1 VLLPLWPIEPV
12 LLPLWPIEPLLLAAG
27 LWLSVEAL
35 GSVPLDGGGP
45 MLSEGAVPLVPC
57 EAPALAVPGPV
68 VADGSDGLAAVPVE
82 AALLLEPVSL
92 LAVRVSLPRCA
103 QAASPIRLVAASA
116 IPR

>member
-12 LLPLWPIEPLLLAAG
+12 LLPLWPIEPLLLD
-27 LWLSVEAL
+27 
-35 GSVPLDGGGP
+35 DGGGP
-45 MLSEGAVPLVPC
+45 MLSEGAAPLVPC
-57 EAPALAVPGPV
+57 EVPALAVPGPV

-103 QAASPIRLVAASA
+103 QAPSPIRLVAASA